1 MSAKQFSGLVA
12 SILGFVIL
20 IIGSLGYMD
29 VFALS
34 DTLSYMLMGV
44 GIIMVISALA
54 FISLMGR
61 KEELTSLKEEC
72 DMGLMDKLKSLFKK
86 GDKKDAAPKLN
97 GTKME
102 AVQFK
107 GEGRVPDALRSKQA
121 SSMTRGHRHSL
132 HSLESVKHLV
142 CQMTRSS
149 FRSDRSSVQLRSYN
163 Y

>member
-86 GDKKDAAPKLN
+86 SDKKDYDS
-97 GTKME
+97 
-102 AVQFK
+102 
-107 GEGRVPDALRSKQA
+107 GRLIV
-121 SSMTRGHRHSL
+121 
-132 HSLESVKHLV
+132 
-142 CQMTRSS
+142 
-149 FRSDRSSVQLRSYN
+149 
-163 Y
+163 